1 MLKQKS
7 LLPEVGFDSSLPLD
21 NAIYRLSYTNDT
33 ELNPCSVTKDNFAVY
48 DNTDFLEVEVKE
60 AVYDPLGK
68 KITLVLKPEMVY
80 NSYVVYASD
89 DVKDI
94 SGNSAAMEYDAEI
107 NAAYE
112 VGIDGLS
119 VLDMSFY
126 NEDKKISQPV
136 GTMSLGVNI
145 RVLNSS
151 DSVRDCELRVYLN
164 DSADEPLIL
173 SDAKLKAADTTE
185 FIFLLPQREY
195 PDGAVVNITLQ

>member
-1 MLKQKS
+1 M
-7 LLPEVGFDSSLPLD
+7 GFDSSLPLD
-21 NAIYRLSYTNDT
+21 NAIYRLSYTSDT
-33 ELNPCSVTKDNFAVY
+33 ELNPCSVSKDNFAVY
-48 DNTDFLEVEVKE
+48 DNTDFLDVEVKE

-68 KITLVLKPEMVY
+68 KVTLVLNPEMVY
-80 NSYVVYASD
+80 NSYVVCASD

-94 SGNSAAMEYDAEI
+94 SGNSAAMEYDTEI

-119 VLDMSFY
+119 VSDMSFY
-126 NEDKKISQPV
+126 NGNKRISQPT
-136 GTMSLGVNI
+136 GTMSVAVHI

-151 DSVRDCELRVYLN
+151 DSIRDCELRVYLN
-164 DSADEPLIL
+164 DSAEKPLIL